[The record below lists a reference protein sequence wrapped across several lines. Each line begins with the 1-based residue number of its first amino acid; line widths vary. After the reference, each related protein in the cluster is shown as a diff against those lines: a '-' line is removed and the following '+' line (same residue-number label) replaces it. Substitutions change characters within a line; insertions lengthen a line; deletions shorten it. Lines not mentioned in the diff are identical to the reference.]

1 MEDEVDSVTWGWSE
15 YFSGLSQFLRDL
27 DRQSG
32 IASISYTDYSIHR
45 LEMCEDVCIHL
56 TQVGRMAPP
65 SSSRARDRAS
75 IGCCRFLSPSP
86 RQGPAPIMIH
96 PGVMHMYDRDRASIG
111 CCRFPSPRR
120 GPAPIMIHPGVM
132 RMYDRDRASISCCR
146 FPSPSPRRG
155 PAPIMILPGVMRMY
169 DRDRAS
175 IGCCHSL
182 ALALDEVQLQS

>member
-96 PGVMHMYDRDRASIG
+96 PGVMRMYDRDRASIG
-111 CCRFPSPRR
+111 CCRFPSPSPRR

-132 RMYDRDRASISCCR
+132 RT
-146 FPSPSPRRG
+146 
-155 PAPIMILPGVMRMY
+155 Y